1 MKRPPP
7 FRDAEPMRQTLRDF
21 LRQNSVPEGLG
32 DVLSRMADTCA
43 GISRAVAAGAIL
55 DQLGSAGTGNV
66 QQEEQKQL
74 DVITND
80 MLLDTYSATPWVA
93 GVASEEM
100 ETFVASST
108 PPNDGA
114 FLVLFDPLDGS
125 SNIDVNVSVGT
136 IFSVLPSPATGRA
149 LTEADFL
156 QPGRNQRAAGYVV
169 YGPQTTMVLTVGNGV
184 HGFTLDPASGAWL
197 LTHSGMTI
205 PRATKEFAINMSNMR
220 HWAAPIRAYI
230 EDCLAGETGPRG
242 KNFNMRW
249 IASMVADV
257 HRILVRGGVFMYPAD
272 ARDPS
277 KPGKLRLMYEGNPM
291 ALLVEQAGG
300 RATDVNGDILDI
312 VPTGLHQ
319 RIAVVLGS
327 AEEVERVSA

>member
-1 MKRPPP
+1 
-7 FRDAEPMRQTLRDF
+7 MRLTLTDY
-21 LRQNSVPEGLG
+21 LAKHSASEGLTE
-32 DVLSRMADTCA
+32 VIARMAETCA
-43 GISRAVAAGAIL
+43 VISRAVAAGAIA
-55 DQLGSAGTGNV
+55 DQLGSAGQENV

-80 MLLDTYSATPWVA
+80 LLLDAYAATPWVA

-100 ETFVASST
+100 ETFVASSVT
-108 PPNDGA
+108 PNDGA

-125 SNIDVNVSVGT
+125 SNVDVNVSVGT
-136 IFSVLPSPATGRA
+136 IFSVLPSPTAGRA
-149 LTEADFL
+149 LVETDFL
-156 QPGRNQRAAGYVV
+156 QPGRAQVASGYAL
-169 YGPQTTMVLTVGNGV
+169 YGPQTMLVLTLGHGV
-184 HGFTLDPASGAWL
+184 AGFTLDPASGAWW
-197 LTHSGMTI
+197 LTHDAMTI
-205 PRATKEFAINMSNMR
+205 PTATKEFAINMSNMR
-220 HWAAPIRAYI
+220 HWAPPIRGYI

-242 KNFNMRW
+242 KNYNMRW

-257 HRILVRGGVFMYPAD
+257 HRILVRGGVFLYPAD

-277 KPGKLRLMYEGNPM
+277 KPGKLRLMYEGAPM

-300 RATDVNGDILDI
+300 RATDVTTDILDI

-327 AEEVERVSA
+327 AEEVERVLAAG